1 MDDSFRV
8 RVEKTFGSLAA
19 AASSSSS
26 SSSSSDTHQAPS
38 SLWTLTDEEI
48 EKREWNRDKDIPDD
62 DLDSKPYPSNLDGF
76 FANQGQVPKPM
87 DPDLLELDGN
97 GEHDDDDGDEE
108 EEEEEEE
115 NDKQRRRGQLTR
127 QLVKPEDHNDE
138 EWDIRSSIGLDST
151 LDNEEEEDA
160 YDKVAIGVDRNDD
173 CLHLGGVSDYKIE
186 MNSCNELP
194 NTFGDVDRDSR
205 ANHMAAKARL
215 KEDAEA
221 AGNFNSLRVSY
232 DTTGPQNS
240 TPADGVNPKSILK
253 KRGNQV
259 VLKTEKRV
267 RFDPA
272 CKDDCKEVDYEG
284 TENLAMGSAVSI
296 FPQDS
301 AVLPDFVRNPSKY
314 THYTFDSS
322 SDLDEESN
330 RKAYMDFL
338 NLLKGPSAM
347 DPEDDIR
354 KNPPK
359 TVTFTPK
366 KRAGDDSM
374 KNKLKEMEEDFP
386 KKSFPVC
393 IAESEICAME
403 EDEPGTLTNNSSSL
417 RKKGRR
423 YRTKAS
429 SDLDDLVA

>member
-1 MDDSFRV
+1 M
-8 RVEKTFGSLAA
+8 
-19 AASSSSS
+19 
-26 SSSSSDTHQAPS
+26 
-38 SLWTLTDEEI
+38 
-48 EKREWNRDKDIPDD
+48 
-62 DLDSKPYPSNLDGF
+62 
-76 FANQGQVPKPM
+76 
-87 DPDLLELDGN
+87 
-97 GEHDDDDGDEE
+97 GD
-108 EEEEEEE
+108 
-115 NDKQRRRGQLTR
+115 
-127 QLVKPEDHNDE
+127 
-138 EWDIRSSIGLDST
+138 
-151 LDNEEEEDA
+151 
-160 YDKVAIGVDRNDD
+160 
-173 CLHLGGVSDYKIE
+173 VSDYKIE

-194 NTFGDVDRDSR
+194 NMFGDVDRDSR

-221 AGNFNSLRVSY
+221 AGNFNSLRVSH

-240 TPADGVNPKSILK
+240 TPADGINLKSILK
-253 KRGNQV
+253 KRGNQADS
-259 VLKTEKRV
+259 KSEKRV

-272 CKDDCKEVDYEG
+272 CKDDCQEEDHKG
-284 TENLAMGSAVSI
+284 TENLAMDSAASI

-301 AVLPDFVRNPSKY
+301 AVLPDYVRNPSKY

-338 NLLKGPSAM
+338 NLLNGPSAM

-374 KNKLKEMEEDFP
+374 KNMNKLKEMEEDFP

-393 IAESEICAME
+393 IAESQICEME
-403 EDEPGTLTNNSSSL
+403 EDEPGTPANNSSSL

-429 SDLDDLVA
+429 SDLDDLVT